1 LRGTR
6 QIYEK
11 KRVAGKILET
21 KEFMGL
27 EGAEVA
33 WQMDLEERDN
43 LQAPGLVC
51 YIAIVCYIF
60 K

>member
-1 LRGTR
+1 MG
-6 QIYEK
+6 IEGEE
-11 KRVAGKILET
+11 VAGQVD
-21 KEFMGL
+21 L
-27 EGAEVA
+27 EG
-33 WQMDLEERDN
+33 RDN

>member
-1 LRGTR
+1 
-6 QIYEK
+6 
-11 KRVAGKILET
+11 
-21 KEFMGL
+21 MGL

-51 YIAIVCYIF
+51 YIAIVLYIF